1 MRGILLSTNDILKY
15 KSVYPQ
21 IPFKTLIKEIDEN
34 KVENIYFTPSLDS
47 VIAEDKIEHKIAV
60 LVNEDVITSYD
71 IIQRLKLTA
80 IIQGINLNAQ
90 NTQLMVNNV
99 VDELIREKV
108 KLSKINK
115 YKIEIKNEEYKE
127 FEINFF
133 TRNKFNQD
141 EILNLLKENN
151 INYNELKKYLM
162 GELAWNKL
170 VNGLFFRLTSIS
182 DLEVDELISKNP
194 SLSVEQAENLVI
206 QRQLDLQSSKLLRD
220 IMNEATIEYK

>member
-1 MRGILLSTNDILKY
+1 MYFY
-15 KSVYPQ
+15 KSLLVIFFVFISSNY
-21 IPFKTLIKEIDEN
+21 LAAEN
-34 KVENIYFTPSLDS
+34 
-47 VIAEDKIEHKIAV
+47 KIEHKIAV

-71 IIQRLKLTA
+71 IIQRLKLIA
-80 IIQGINLNAQ
+80 IIQGININAQ

-108 KLSKINK
+108 KLSKINE
-115 YKIEIKNEEYKE
+115 YQIEIKNEEYIE

-151 INYNELKKYLM
+151 INYQELKSYLM

-182 DLEVDELISKNP
+182 DIEVDELISKNP

>member
-1 MRGILLSTNDILKY
+1 MNICRSLLVILFIFFSSYN
-15 KSVYPQ
+15 
-21 IPFKTLIKEIDEN
+21 LIAD
-34 KVENIYFTPSLDS
+34 
-47 VIAEDKIEHKIAV
+47 DKIEHKIAV

-108 KLSKINK
+108 KLSKINE
-115 YKIEIKNEEYKE
+115 YQIKVKDEEYTE

-133 TRNKFNQD
+133 TRNKINQD
-141 EILNLLKENN
+141 EILNLLKENK
-151 INYNELKKYLM
+151 INYQELKKYLM

-170 VNGLFFRLTSIS
+170 INGLFFRLTSIS

>member
-1 MRGILLSTNDILKY
+1 MAD
-15 KSVYPQ
+15 
-21 IPFKTLIKEIDEN
+21 
-34 KVENIYFTPSLDS
+34 
-47 VIAEDKIEHKIAV
+47 DKIEHKIAV

-90 NTQLMVNNV
+90 NSQLIANNV
-99 VDELIREKV
+99 VDELILEKL
-108 KLSKINK
+108 KLIKTDE
-115 YKIEIKNEEYKE
+115 YQIEISNEEYKE
-127 FEINFF
+127 YEVNFF

-141 EILNLLKENN
+141 EILKILEENN
-151 INYNELKKYLM
+151 INYQELKNYLM

-170 VNGLFFRLTSIS
+170 INGLFFRLTSIS
-182 DLEVDELISKNP
+182 DLEVDKLISKNP
-194 SLSVEQAENLVI
+194 SLSIKQAENLVI

>member
-1 MRGILLSTNDILKY
+1 MLINIY
-15 KSVYPQ
+15 KS
-21 IPFKTLIKEIDEN
+21 L
-34 KVENIYFTPSLDS
+34 L
-47 VIAEDKIEHKIAV
+47 VIFFIFFSSCYVISDDRVEHKIAV

-108 KLSKINK
+108 KLSKIDE
-115 YKIEIKNEEYKE
+115 YQIEIKNEEYKE

-151 INYNELKKYLM
+151 INYQEFKNYLM
-162 GELAWNKL
+162 GEMAWNKL

-182 DLEVDELISKNP
+182 DIEVDELISKNP

>member
-1 MRGILLSTNDILKY
+1 MLINIY
-15 KSVYPQ
+15 KSL
-21 IPFKTLIKEIDEN
+21 LIIF
-34 KVENIYFTPSLDS
+34 IIFFSSYY
-47 VIAEDKIEHKIAV
+47 VIADDKIEHKIAV

-108 KLSKINK
+108 KLSKINE
-115 YKIEIKNEEYKE
+115 YQIEIKNEEYKE

-151 INYNELKKYLM
+151 INYQEFKNYLM
-162 GELAWNKL
+162 GEMAWNKL

-182 DLEVDELISKNP
+182 DIEVDELVNKNP
-194 SLSVEQAENLVI
+194 SLSIEQAENLVI

>member
-1 MRGILLSTNDILKY
+1 MNICRLLLVILFVFFSSY
-15 KSVYPQ
+15 Y
-21 IPFKTLIKEIDEN
+21 
-34 KVENIYFTPSLDS
+34 
-47 VIAEDKIEHKIAV
+47 VIADDKIEHKIAV

-108 KLSKINK
+108 KLSKINE
-115 YKIEIKNEEYKE
+115 YQIKVKDEEYKE

-133 TRNKFNQD
+133 TRNKINQD
-141 EILNLLKENN
+141 EILNLLKENK
-151 INYNELKKYLM
+151 INYQELKNYLM

-170 VNGLFFRLTSIS
+170 INGLFFRLTSIS

-194 SLSVEQAENLVI
+194 SLSIEQAENLVI

>member
-1 MRGILLSTNDILKY
+1 MNIY
-15 KSVYPQ
+15 KSLLVIFFVFISSY
-21 IPFKTLIKEIDEN
+21 
-34 KVENIYFTPSLDS
+34 Y

-108 KLSKINK
+108 KLSKINE
-115 YKIEIKNEEYKE
+115 YQIEVKNEEYKE
-127 FEINFF
+127 FEKKFF
-133 TRNKFNQD
+133 ARNKFNQG
-141 EILNLLKENN
+141 EILNSLKENN
-151 INYNELKKYLM
+151 INYQELKNYLM

-170 VNGLFFRLTSIS
+170 INGLFFRLTSIS

>member
-1 MRGILLSTNDILKY
+1 MNIY
-15 KSVYPQ
+15 KSFLVIFFVFFSSY
-21 IPFKTLIKEIDEN
+21 
-34 KVENIYFTPSLDS
+34 Y

-71 IIQRLKLTA
+71 IIKRLKLNA

-108 KLSKINK
+108 KLSKINE
-115 YKIEIKNEEYKE
+115 YQIEIKNEEYKE

-133 TRNKFNQD
+133 IRNKFNQD
-141 EILNLLKENN
+141 EILNLLGENN
-151 INYNELKKYLM
+151 INYQELKNYLM

-170 VNGLFFRLTSIS
+170 INGLFFRLTSIS
-182 DLEVDELISKNP
+182 DLEVDELVNKNP

-206 QRQLDLQSSKLLRD
+206 QRQLDLLSSKLLRD

>member
-1 MRGILLSTNDILKY
+1 MLL
-15 KSVYPQ
+15 
-21 IPFKTLIKEIDEN
+21 
-34 KVENIYFTPSLDS
+34 NIYKLLLIIFIILFSSYYAITS
-47 VIAEDKIEHKIAV
+47 DKIEHKIAV

-80 IIQGINLNAQ
+80 IIQGINLDAQNAQ
-90 NTQLMVNNV
+90 IMANNV

-108 KLSKINK
+108 KLSKINE
-115 YKIEIKNEEYKE
+115 YQIEIKNEEYKE

-151 INYNELKKYLM
+151 INYQEFKNYLM
-162 GELAWNKL
+162 GEMAWNKL

-182 DLEVDELISKNP
+182 DIEVDELISKNP

>member
-1 MRGILLSTNDILKY
+1 MNTY
-15 KSVYPQ
+15 
-21 IPFKTLIKEIDEN
+21 KTLLVIIF
-34 KVENIYFTPSLDS
+34 VFYSSYF
-47 VIAEDKIEHKIAV
+47 VIADDRIEHKIAV
-60 LVNEDVITSYD
+60 LVNEDVITSFD

-108 KLSKINK
+108 KLSKINE
-115 YKIEIKNEEYKE
+115 YQIEIKNEEYKE

-151 INYNELKKYLM
+151 INYQEFKSYLM